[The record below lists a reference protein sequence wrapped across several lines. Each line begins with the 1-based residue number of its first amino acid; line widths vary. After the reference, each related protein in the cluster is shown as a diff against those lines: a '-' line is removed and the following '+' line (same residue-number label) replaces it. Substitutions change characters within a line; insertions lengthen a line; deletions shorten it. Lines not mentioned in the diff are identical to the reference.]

1 MKTSISY
8 LILSLS
14 LACGAR
20 AATFSVTPNVVSN
33 DYTGLITFHMSGLT
47 PGETVQVVQYLDRN
61 HNGVVDAADLAVRG
75 ETVSDGDPKLEAG
88 ATNIYVF
95 RDEDGTSNGTI
106 TASYRF
112 SLAPFGGDVVG
123 SYLFRCSSPSN
134 YFAATNL
141 AFTVLSAP
149 YAQTVQGTVSNN
161 STNIP
166 YAIVGLLQNVV
177 LAAGPP
183 NIIAGGTADAT
194 GHYTLKAP
202 VGTYLAVAIQ
212 PGYVGNLLAFPT
224 VVLTSNATVTA
235 DITLIAATTSIHG
248 SLLDATNSSVHA
260 VPYAE
265 MAFTT
270 TNGFVTVALCDSNAN
285 FAVPVTPGIWT
296 PGILPQSANAQSYLV
311 PDAAA
316 SPQFDTRTAPVNFAI
331 VWLKHSTA
339 LIYGRTVNN
348 LGQPVPGVGLFLN
361 ADFGQYNAFV
371 SSDSEGLYSA
381 GIDAGAGTV
390 SVQNL
395 SDPTANQYIWPSP
408 QFSIFD
414 GQAISLNIT
423 GLVTTA
429 RFRSHVVDDTGTPL
443 SGLQTAADSY
453 QFYGAY
459 TFATTDD
466 NGYLDMPVFGGKWGF
481 LILNPLAGL
490 VFPDLR
496 TFTITDG
503 VNLTSDII
511 ARTITGHVSGWVRD
525 TANHGITNIPV
536 TITNHVGSTNYT
548 LTVNTDTSGNYS
560 VGVFAGTWNVGLDS
574 YSLESKGY
582 IPVGATNVTVPPS
595 NAVANFT
602 IGSVPP
608 PQILTTSL
616 PDATT
621 NVYYGGYLEYTNGSY
636 PVFWSLA
643 AGMLPGGLTL
653 AEFGD
658 ISGYPT
664 NLGLFSFTVKA
675 QDSRGSNDVK
685 VLSINVRQ
693 APAGP
698 LQITTT
704 SLPNPAAGCAYS
716 NQFQATGGV
725 PPYSWALASGS
736 DPLPAVLNL
745 ATNGILSGIP
755 SAAGY
760 ASLLVEVTDTL
771 GASVTASLYLSVNE
785 ALQYYPG
792 PLPAGEVDNP
802 YYGYPSVSGGGP
814 TQIWSLLAGSLPP
827 QLAFDPATG
836 YITGTPNTV
845 GIYNFT
851 LRVTDG
857 CVTVDIATAIT
868 NYPALQITTTTLPV
882 APFNVP
888 YSAQLQAAGGAP
900 PYYWYTYTQLPYGLT
915 LNTDGSIT
923 GTPQTIE
930 TNTFTAYV
938 YDRAG
943 GSASVN
949 LTLGTTT
956 LPLLDL
962 PAQPAPNQ
970 FSFRVTGQMGKSYTA
985 QYSTDLMNWTD
996 LYTTNA
1002 PANVFFVTDT
1012 NAVDPRRV
1020 YQLKVNP

>member
-1 MKTSISY
+1 MKTTTSN

-33 DYTGLITFHMSGLT
+33 DYTGLITFHMTGLT
-47 PGETVQVVQYLDRN
+47 PGETVQLVQYYDFN
-61 HNGVVDAADLAVRG
+61 SNGVVDAADLAVRG
-75 ETVSDGDPKLEAG
+75 ETVSDGQAKLTAG
-88 ATNIYVF
+88 LTNINLF
-95 RDEDGTSNGTI
+95 RDEDGTANGSI

-112 SLAPFGGDVVG
+112 SLAPFGGNGVG
-123 SYLFRCSSPSN
+123 SYIFRCSSPSN
-134 YFAATNL
+134 HFAATNL
-141 AFTVLSAP
+141 KFTVASPP
-149 YAQTVQGTVSNN
+149 YPQSVQGTVSNN
-161 STNIP
+161 STNVP
-166 YAIVGLLQNVV
+166 YAIVGLIQNVANGNPIFV
-177 LAAGPP
+177 V
-183 NIIAGGTADAT
+183 GGTTDAT
-194 GHYTLKAP
+194 GHYNMKAP
-202 VGTYLAVAIQ
+202 VGTYLAVAFQ
-212 PGYVGNLLAFPT
+212 KGYVGNFLSFPT
-224 VVLTSNATVTA
+224 VVLASNATVTA
-235 DITLIAATTSIHG
+235 DIPIIAATTHISG
-248 SLLDATNSSVHA
+248 SVVDSTNYTMPA

-270 TNGFVTVALCDSNAN
+270 INGLVAITVCDSNAN
-285 FAVPVTPGIWT
+285 FNVPVTAGIWSA
-296 PGILPQSANAQSYLV
+296 GVLVQSASSQAYLWPDGSLNA
-311 PDAAA
+311 PFDA
-316 SPQFDTRTAPVNFAI
+316 RTAPVNYATVF
-331 VWLKHSTA
+331 LKHATS
-339 LIYGRTVNN
+339 LITGQVVNN
-348 LGQPVPGVGLFLN
+348 LGQPIPGVSLFAN
-361 ADFGQYNAFV
+361 ADFGQYNSSVF
-371 SSDSEGLYSA
+371 SDSNGLYSLA
-381 GIDAGAGTV
+381 LDAGAGTIN
-390 SVQNL
+390 VQNL
-395 SDPTANQYIWPSP
+395 SDPPANQYIWPSP
-408 QFSIFD
+408 QFTIFD
-414 GQAISLNIT
+414 GQAISLNVT
-423 GLVTTA
+423 GLVATA
-429 RFRSHVVDDTGTPL
+429 RFRSHVVDDAGTPL
-443 SGLQTAADSY
+443 SGLQTVADSY
-453 QFYGAY
+453 QYYGAY

-466 NGYLDMPVFGGKWGF
+466 NGYLDMPVFGGKWNF
-481 LILNPLAGL
+481 SILNPLAGL

-503 VNLTSDII
+503 VNLTNDIV
-511 ARTITGHVSGWVRD
+511 ARTITGQVSGWVRD
-525 TANHGITNIPV
+525 TGGHGITNLTV
-536 TITNHVGSTNYT
+536 TVTNHVGSTNFT
-548 LTVNTDTSGNYS
+548 LKATTDTNGYYS
-560 VGVFAGTWNVGLDS
+560 VAVFNGTWNVSPDNGTLD
-574 YSLESKGY
+574 YLGY
-582 IPVGATNVTVPPS
+582 IPVDPTNVIVPP
-595 NAVANFT
+595 AGTVANF
-602 IGSVPP
+602 IVSSVSP
-608 PQILTTSL
+608 PQILTTNL

-621 NVYYGGYLEYTNGSY
+621 NIYYGADLYATNGSY

-643 AGMLPGGLTL
+643 ASVLPGGLTL
-653 AEFGD
+653 NVFGY

-664 NLGLFSFTVKA
+664 NLGLFNFTVKA

-685 VLSINVRQ
+685 VLSINVGQ
-693 APAGP
+693 APSGP

-755 SAAGY
+755 AAAGY
-760 ASLLVEVTDTL
+760 ASLRVEVTDML
-771 GASVTASLYLSVNE
+771 GTSVTGSVYLTVNA

-792 PLPAGEVDNP
+792 PLPAGEVGIP
-802 YYGYPSVSGGGP
+802 YYGYPAVSGGGP
-814 TQIWSLLAGSLPP
+814 TQTWSLLAGSLPP
-827 QLAFDPATG
+827 HLVFDPATG

-857 CVTVDIATAIT
+857 CATVDIATAIT
-868 NYPALQITTTTLPV
+868 NYPALQITTTTLPP

-900 PYYWYTYTQLPYGLT
+900 PYYWYTTSQLPYGLT

-923 GTPQTIE
+923 GTPQTLE

-943 GSASVN
+943 GNASVN
-949 LTLGTTT
+949 LTIGTTT

-970 FSFRVTGQMGKSYTA
+970 FSFRVTGQAGKSYTA

-1012 NAVDPRRV
+1012 NAVDPTRV